1 MKVSLNWL
9 TDYLEVTT
17 SAKELGELCTRLGL
31 TAESVTE
38 TDADVVFDLEVT
50 SNRPDWL
57 GHLGVARELAAASGK
72 AFRPPTIPAPATA
85 GHAADLTSVQVLD
98 PDLCPRYTA
107 RVLRNVTVG
116 PSPAWLVERLQAVGM
131 RSVNNVV
138 DVTNYVLMEYSQP
151 LHCFDYDKLA
161 EHRIVVRL
169 AKAGEQIV
177 SIDGTR
183 CSLTSDMLVIADA
196 QRPVAVAGVMGGL
209 DTEVN
214 DKTTNILL
222 EAAQFASLSVR
233 RTSRALGLMSESNY
247 RFERGVDPVAVDE
260 ASRRACQLILQLAG
274 GQLADGVVDVWA
286 KPWTTSTVS
295 LRPARCNALLGMTVP
310 AARQLEIL
318 AALGLSPRTEG
329 DTIVCTIPPF
339 RRDLTREADLI
350 EEVARLHGYDKIPIA
365 PHVAHKVAG
374 ETGPRRVRKLLA
386 RVLTAAGFDEAITFT
401 FNDKEEAALFG
412 VAAPLCT
419 DPLVRKSNN
428 ALRPTI
434 VGSLLRACKANRDAG
449 TAAVDLYELAA
460 VFRPGEG
467 GALLEEH
474 TELALVSTGDLPRLR
489 GTVEALFQRI
499 APQATLDFA
508 AADAP
513 GFECGAAASIR
524 LNAHPVGTI
533 GRVSAQARDYYD
545 LERAPVAAAIRFE
558 PLLAAATLTR
568 TYSPVPKFPAIRRD
582 LSLILDE
589 AATWEQLAQ
598 AVAALDQPL
607 RTGLEYVTTFRGK
620 PIPQGRKSLTIALT
634 YRSDE
639 GTLRGETVDEQI
651 AQLVAS
657 LQKSLGAEIRS

>member
-17 SAKELGELCTRLGL
+17 SAKQLGDLCTRLGL
-31 TAESVTE
+31 TAESITE
-38 TDADVVFDLEVT
+38 TDSDVVFDLEVT

-72 AFRPPTIPAPATA
+72 AFRPPQIPAPVTA
-85 GHAADLTSVQVLD
+85 GRAADLTSVQVLD

-107 RVLRNVTVG
+107 RVLRNVKVG
-116 PSPAWLVERLQAVGM
+116 PSPAWLVERLEAVGM

-151 LHCFDYDKLA
+151 LHSFDYDKLA
-161 EHRIVVRL
+161 EHRIVVRR

-196 QRPVAVAGVMGGL
+196 DRPVAVAGVMGGL

-214 DKTTNILL
+214 EKTTNILL
-222 EAAQFASLSVR
+222 EAAQFSPLSIR
-233 RTSRALGLMSESNY
+233 RTSRALALMSESNY
-247 RFERGVDPVAVDE
+247 RFERGIDPVALDE

-274 GQLADGVVDVWA
+274 GQLAEGVVDVWA
-286 KPWTTSTVS
+286 NPWAPTTVS
-295 LRPARCNALLGMTVP
+295 LRPARCNALLGMDVP
-310 AARQLEIL
+310 AARQQEIL
-318 AALGLSPRTEG
+318 AALGLSPRIEG
-329 DTIVCTIPPF
+329 EAIVCTIPPF

-350 EEVARLHGYDKIPIA
+350 EEVARLYGYDKIPIS
-365 PHVAHKVAG
+365 PHVSHAVAG

-386 RVLTAAGFDEAITFT
+386 RVLTAAGFDETISFT

-412 VAAPLCT
+412 VENPLCT

-434 VGSLLRACKANRDAG
+434 VGSLLRACKTNRDAG
-449 TAAVDLYELAA
+449 TAAVNLYELAA
-460 VFRPGEG
+460 VFRPGP
-467 GALLEEH
+467 GAGLPEEH
-474 TELALVSTGDLPRLR
+474 TELALVSTGELAALR
-489 GTVEALFQRI
+489 GAVEALFGRI
-499 APQATLDFA
+499 APQGALEFA
-508 AADAP
+508 AADAA
-513 GFECGAAASIR
+513 GFESGAAACIR
-524 LNAHPVGTI
+524 LDGSPVGTI
-533 GRVSAQARDYYD
+533 GRVSARARDYYD

-558 PLLAAATLTR
+558 PLLAAANLRR

-589 AATWEQLAQ
+589 STTWEQLAQ
-598 AVAALDQPL
+598 SVAAVAQPL

-620 PIPQGRKSLTIALT
+620 PIPPGRKSVTITLT

-639 GTLRGETVDEQI
+639 GTLRSETVDEQVG
-651 AQLVAS
+651 QVVDS
-657 LQKSLGAEIRS
+657 LRKSLEAEIRS